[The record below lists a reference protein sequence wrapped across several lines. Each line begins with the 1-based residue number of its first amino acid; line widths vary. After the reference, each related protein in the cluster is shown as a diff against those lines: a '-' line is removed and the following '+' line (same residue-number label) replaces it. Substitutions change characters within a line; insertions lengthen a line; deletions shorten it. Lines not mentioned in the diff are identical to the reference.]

1 MGALQEIQI
10 TRQVAYSVAMLIAL
24 STCVRCRPLSSQL
37 NGSLVNRTLAIVNGD
52 NSNIGSGE
60 YAAHGKRNVEGD
72 NKTIRSSKD
81 KPYKVNDP
89 LSNGS
94 LPNGSV
100 GNRGDSNGDDGEN
113 DTHGKTHVE
122 GDNETFG
129 SSKGKQDKG
138 TSGTSALVFSSVI
151 WACLLA
157 TLLVPSCIT

>member
-1 MGALQEIQI
+1 MGALQEFRIK
-10 TRQVAYSVAMLIAL
+10 RQMAYSVAMLIAL
-24 STCVRCRPLSSQL
+24 STCVRCRPLTSQP
-37 NGSLVNRTLAIVNGD
+37 NGSLVNGTLAIVNGG
-52 NSNIGSGE
+52 NSNIGGGE
-60 YAAHGKRNVEGD
+60 KDAHGKWNVEGD
-72 NKTIRSSKD
+72 NESMRSSKD
-81 KPYKVNDP
+81 KPYKVNGS

-138 TSGTSALVFSSVI
+138 TSGTSALVFSSDI
-151 WACLLA
+151 LACLLA